1 MVGLDQLIDL
11 LLELLDVLA
20 LAVKLDFLRVDAALL
35 LHDEAFFVL
44 LLLGES
50 LLAFSLFI
58 YLLLQ

>member
-20 LAVKLDFLRVDAALL
+20 LAVKLDFLRVDTKLL
-35 LHDEAFFVL
+35 LHEQAFFVL
-44 LLLGES
+44 VLLDES
-50 LLAFSLFI
+50 LPAFGLFI

>member
-20 LAVKLDFLRVDAALL
+20 LAVKLDFLRVDAKLL
-35 LHDEAFFVL
+35 LHEQAFFVL
-44 LLLGES
+44 VLLDES
-50 LLAFSLFI
+50 LPAFGLFI